1 MPLRRLPAFFVAVA
15 LAVAGAMASVP
26 AEAAAKKRTAVP
38 AKKISKAQ
46 AKKLA
51 EQRAARAAGLALARQ
66 ESKERNLHATRAVA
80 LSPIAAHGAA
90 QGAAPGADDELL
102 LRSNIVLVEDHRTGS
117 SVIAKNTAAPVP
129 IASITKL
136 MTAMVV
142 LDHKQDLLEQ
152 LTLADEDIDTE
163 KGSRSRLTVGTAHAR
178 ATLLQLALMSS
189 ENRAAAAL
197 TRHFIGGRPTFVDAM
212 NAKAKLIG
220 MEHAR
225 FVDGTGLS
233 SQNVASASDLAK
245 LVRAAYEYPL
255 IRKYSTADSL
265 QVDLGGRVRNYV
277 NTNRLTQNE
286 GWNVGLSKTGFI
298 NEAGR
303 CLVMQAYVEGRPLIF
318 VLLDSWGKNSRL
330 GDAARI
336 REWLEKK
343 HGKRTVAASAAR
355 APS

>member
-1 MPLRRLPAFFVAVA
+1 MLLRRLFSFIVAAAFALTGAV
-15 LAVAGAMASVP
+15 VTVP
-26 AEAAAKKRTAVP
+26 ADAAPKKRAAP
-38 AKKISKAQ
+38 AKKLSKGQTKAQ
-46 AKKLA
+46 AKKLNA
-51 EQRAARAAGLALARQ
+51 KRAAKAAALAVARQ
-66 ESKERNLHATRAVA
+66 EAKERNLHATRAVA
-80 LSPIAAHGAA
+80 LSPAAA
-90 QGAAPGADDELL
+90 QGADDELL

-136 MTAMVV
+136 MTAMIV

-152 LTLADEDIDTE
+152 LSLSDEDIDTE
-163 KGSRSRLTVGTAHAR
+163 KGSRSRLTVGSTHSR

-197 TRHFIGGRPTFVDAM
+197 TRHFTGGRPTFVDAM

-265 QVDLGGRVRNYV
+265 QVDLGSRVRNYV

-318 VLLDSWGKNSRL
+318 VLLDSWGKNSRI

-343 HGKRTVAASAAR
+343 HAKRTIAASTGR
-355 APS
+355 VPS